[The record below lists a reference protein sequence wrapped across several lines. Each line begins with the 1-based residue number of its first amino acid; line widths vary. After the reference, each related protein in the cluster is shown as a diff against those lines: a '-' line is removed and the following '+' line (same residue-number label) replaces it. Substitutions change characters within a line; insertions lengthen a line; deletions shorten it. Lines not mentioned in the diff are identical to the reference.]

1 MLALRLGGAAL
12 MAALAACGQGAVGQV
27 PHRTLGRVGSLSP
40 QLTST
45 RTASGFSEFLMRG
58 RAEWRGEQPPFGE
71 SLVLFVPS
79 EGGVDC
85 LPDVSALRV
94 RNATEVSI
102 EFGPCPGTDGV
113 RSDAGVGT
121 TWVLS
126 VACSSLPSARGEF
139 SAVVGGRR
147 QAASWDCS

>member
-1 MLALRLGGAAL
+1 MLAVRVAGAVL
-12 MAALAACGQGAVGQV
+12 VAALAGCGQDAAGQV
-27 PHRTLGRVGSLSP
+27 PHRTLGRVGALDS

-45 RTASGFSEFLMRG
+45 GTAAGFSDFLTRG
-58 RAEWRGEQPPFGE
+58 RAEWRGEEPTFGE

-79 EGGVDC
+79 EGGLDC
-85 LPDVSALRV
+85 LPEVSALRV
-94 RNATEVSI
+94 TNATQVSV
-102 EFGPCPGTDGV
+102 EFRPCPGSDGV
-113 RSDAGVGT
+113 GSDAGRGT

-139 SAVVGGRR
+139 SAVVSGRR